1 MATSTFTVREALEA
15 DFPFIY
21 STWLKGLRF
30 GNDVFNLI
38 EQESYFRNY
47 HRAVELILANPDTHI
62 QVACLADDPHTI
74 LGYAVL
80 GNNSTL
86 HYVHVK
92 QAFRRF
98 GIAKELCP
106 KEIQRVTH
114 VTKVGWSILKE
125 KHPTAIFDPFL

>member
-1 MATSTFTVREALEA
+1 VATSTFKTREATES

-30 GNDVFNLI
+30 GNDVYGLI
-38 EQESYFRNY
+38 EQHSYFKNY
-47 HRAVELILANPDTHI
+47 HRVIEVILNRPDTFI
-62 QVACLADDPHTI
+62 NVACLADDPTTI

-80 GNNSTL
+80 GPGMI

-106 KEIQRVTH
+106 KDPKRVTH
-114 VTKVGWSILKE
+114 VTKVGWSILRE
-125 KHPTAIFDPFL
+125 KFPNCIFDPFLN

>member
-1 MATSTFTVREALEA
+1 MSRVALRGAEES

-30 GNDVFNLI
+30 GNDVFGLI
-38 EQESYFRNY
+38 EQESYFKHY
-47 HRAVELILANPDTHI
+47 HRAIEVILARPDTHI
-62 QVACLADDPHTI
+62 QVACLTEDPNTI
-74 LGYAVL
+74 LGYSVL
-80 GNNSTL
+80 GDEDTV

-106 KEIQRVTH
+106 KAIKRVTH
-114 VTKVGWSILKE
+114 VTKVGWAILKE
-125 KHPTAIFDPFL
+125 KHPTAIFNPFL